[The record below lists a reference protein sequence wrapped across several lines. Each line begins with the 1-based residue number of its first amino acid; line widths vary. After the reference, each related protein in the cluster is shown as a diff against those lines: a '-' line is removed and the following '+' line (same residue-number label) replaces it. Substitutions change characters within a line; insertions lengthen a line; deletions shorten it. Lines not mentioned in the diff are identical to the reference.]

1 MDCKGLDCFPST
13 EEDAIKFMEVHN
25 MFNPEMCPTHNTAG
39 TPIAGRPG
47 YRMCS
52 GRTAPA
58 QVGGKQGRCQT
69 ILCDTAPHKHG
80 RSNVS
85 FLKLLRVWIKM
96 GLLAKHSTACFEV
109 GLGKEAVTRI
119 QRAVCQ
125 CCLHQ
130 QETPLQANK
139 VQVDETYFGKRK
151 YNRGANAR
159 KRCWWFITICE
170 VDNDGKTCG
179 VRWMLCKART
189 MDVIK
194 PFILRHINGERTLVV
209 TDFFRAYQ
217 TILREVLMDGKHQ
230 RVNHSVEW
238 KNDRGFTTNN
248 AEGSHSVVKG
258 FVKDVWH
265 KFGSSSATL
274 RERVAFGCVMMGRNC
289 DSKRMQG
296 RLQRL
301 FIAIRDH
308 AGKEPLEEWN
318 DSVHS
323 ESDNDEADPERAAA
337 EIDSEDEDEQP
348 AQGHRRRRVP
358 AVIDGAAQTAKD
370 ALKLAALKVKKQLC
384 AQARLDR
391 ARLAAEAAT
400 AAAERALAVVRG
412 QPQRR

>member
-1 MDCKGLDCFPST
+1 
-13 EEDAIKFMEVHN
+13 
-25 MFNPEMCPTHNTAG
+25 MFKPEMCPTHHTAG

-47 YRMCS
+47 FRRCS
-52 GRTAPA
+52 GRIAPA
-58 QVGGKQGRCQT
+58 QEGGDHGRCQT
-69 ILCDTAPHKHG
+69 VLCDTAPHEHG

-85 FLKLLRVWIKM
+85 MLKKLRVWLSM
-96 GLLAKHSTACFEV
+96 AFLLKHNFVCFNLE
-109 GLGKEAVTRI
+109 LSDRTVTRI
-119 QRAVCQ
+119 QRQVCQ

-130 QETPLQANK
+130 QETPLQANR

-151 YNRGANAR
+151 YNRGARAR

-170 VDNDGKTCG
+170 VDNNGKTCG
-179 VRWMLCKART
+179 VRWLLCKART

-194 PFILRHINGERTLVV
+194 PFILRHINGERTSVV
-209 TDFFRAYQ
+209 TDYFRAYQ
-217 TILREVLMDGKHQ
+217 TILREVLMPGKHQ

-238 KNDRGFTTNN
+238 KNAAGFTTNN

-274 RERVAFGCVMMGRNC
+274 RERVAFGCVMMGHNQRGAE
-289 DSKRMQG
+289 KQG

-301 FIAIRDH
+301 LIAIRDH

-323 ESDNDEADPERAAA
+323 ESDNEEADPERAAA
-337 EIDSEDEDEQP
+337 EIDSEDEQP

-358 AVIDGAAQTAKD
+358 AVIDAAAQMVKD
-370 ALKLAALKVKKQLC
+370 AFKLAALKVKRQLC
-384 AQARLDR
+384 AQARLER
-391 ARLAAEAAT
+391 ARRIAEDAT
-400 AAAERALAVVRG
+400 AAAERLLRAQA
-412 QPQRR
+412 QRRAR